1 MHLCIDMQIY
11 KFYYLYKCIRYR
23 QAKMQFNN
31 QIAYDYATDPRWD
44 LPEMTELEY
53 EVSIA
58 LLNPEKK
65 ALIEQEAE
73 DLGCG
78 CTLEQAYISLI
89 ETGVIRR

>member
-1 MHLCIDMQIY
+1 MAIY
-11 KFYYLYKCIRYR
+11 YS
-23 QAKMQFNN
+23 QF
-31 QIAYDYATDPRWD
+31 QYDNATDPRWD

-78 CTLEQAYISLI
+78 CTLEQAYVSLI
-89 ETGVIRR
+89 ETGLIRR